1 LFRTI
6 SPTALFATSAGS
18 ALIYLNDRNERRE
31 GHLQPVVRRHGNPL
45 PGGRKDLAP
54 SSVQQEVI
62 TMSQLLED
70 LKNDHRVILDIL
82 DQVKTAG
89 IISKAGQEKLLS
101 AKAVLIAHM
110 KKEDAGFYPALQK
123 AAETN
128 DALKRTVAYFVEDM
142 ENVSEKAMRVF
153 DKLAR
158 EAPDEDIAGELKLL
172 YVTLK
177 DRIRT
182 EEDILF
188 KKYEQLNP

>member
-1 LFRTI
+1 LFRI
-6 SPTALFATSAGS
+6 LSPTALIAISAGITS
-18 ALIYLNDRNERRE
+18 FSRNYRNEKRE
-31 GHLQPVVRRHGNPL
+31 GHLQPMLHRHSIPL
-45 PGGRKDLAP
+45 PEGCKDLAP
-54 SSVQQEVI
+54 SSVQQEEI

-82 DQVKTAG
+82 DQVKTVG
-89 IISKAGQEKLLS
+89 ISSKAGQEKLLS

-110 KKEDAGFYPALQK
+110 KKEDTGFYPALQI

-142 ENVSEKAMRVF
+142 EIVSEKAMRVF
-153 DKLAR
+153 DKLAL

-172 YVTLK
+172 YMTLK
-177 DRIRT
+177 DRIRI

-188 KKYEQLNP
+188 KKYEQLST